1 MFQFPA
7 FALLTL
13 CIQEKSTCFCSLSSL
28 RHDAPN
34 RPRAG
39 AERASRSDN
48 NKQSGGFPH
57 SEIPGSK
64 GALASPGL
72 IAECHVLH
80 RLLPPRH
87 PPNALIALDP
97 IQKKTGPFAWRG
109 FVPSSPSRLASGRK
123 SFDPHPHVSAEEG
136 ASGGAAR
143 SSLIRR
149 NLTVSYIFR
158 LGKTVDVTHVD
169 PAGRT
174 GLGSAEPVA
183 HPGRDPLRA
192 RPSRGVP
199 LSGSPRG
206 TGQHVDIHVSCYCS
220 LDDVKSLISRSDCA
234 THPWMRRAVGSSLP
248 RGVLVEP
255 IGIEPM
261 TLCLQSRCSPS

>member
-1 MFQFPA
+1 MISFPAGTEMFQFPA

-13 CIQEKSTCFCSLSSL
+13 CIQEKSTCFCSLSLL

-123 SFDPHPHVSAEEG
+123 SFDPHPQGV
-136 ASGGAAR
+136 GG
-143 SSLIRR
+143 
-149 NLTVSYIFR
+149 
-158 LGKTVDVTHVD
+158 G
-169 PAGRT
+169 G
-174 GLGSAEPVA
+174 
-183 HPGRDPLRA
+183 
-192 RPSRGVP
+192 
-199 LSGSPRG
+199 G
-206 TGQHVDIHVSCYCS
+206 TGGRPTTKNENRNQHG
-220 LDDVKSLISRSDCA
+220 R
-234 THPWMRRAVGSSLP
+234 
-248 RGVLVEP
+248 
-255 IGIEPM
+255 
-261 TLCLQSRCSPS
+261 

>member
-149 NLTVSYIFR
+149 NLTVSYILDLER
-158 LGKTVDVTHVD
+158 LWTS
-169 PAGRT
+169 PM
-174 GLGSAEPVA
+174 SIP
-183 HPGRDPLRA
+183 RA
-192 RPSRGVP
+192 ALASNRRNPSRILVRIRFGRA
-199 LSGSPRG
+199 PRG
-206 TGQHVDIHVSCYCS
+206 AF
-220 LDDVKSLISRSDCA
+220 RSPD
-234 THPWMRRAVGSSLP
+234 P
-248 RGVLVEP
+248 RGEP
-255 IGIEPM
+255 DN
-261 TLCLQSRCSPS
+261 TWTSTSRVIALLTM